1 MIDKNYINWVVNRV
15 IGDQFS
21 SPHKRRTIEHSDRIN
36 FCCPYCGDGNSQHK
50 KRGNIYYNKLVYV
63 CFNCD
68 KKTNFTRFCKD
79 FGQTIDPE
87 KKLEILSYLD
97 SIISVTDVRDDISSA
112 HLKNLIPFE
121 LLKERISRGDSFI
134 FDLGEITSQPLV
146 SQYLQGRGI
155 GPEIARNIYAA
166 KYKLPGGRWEPVIC
180 FLNSKAGK
188 VLSMQVRNLREGKWR
203 MFKVYNF
210 EFLYKFVHSVE
221 EVTELDGQ
229 ELLTYNKLG
238 YFFGIMDVDF
248 ERTITVFEGYLDSLF
263 YPNSIGVIGVNT
275 DISFLENNS
284 LDIQFFYDNDKTG
297 DFKSGEKIKKGYK
310 TFLWKKFFETL
321 VELKK
326 PEDPYQYLHRLSKI
340 KDLNGLAKLVKDPY
354 KTLSLE
360 RFFSKDVLDV
370 SWIPKHKKTFRK
382 NIYTSIK

>member
-1 MIDKNYINWVVNRV
+1 
-15 IGDQFS
+15 
-21 SPHKRRTIEHSDRIN
+21 
-36 FCCPYCGDGNSQHK
+36 
-50 KRGNIYYNKLVYV
+50 
-63 CFNCD
+63 
-68 KKTNFTRFCKD
+68 
-79 FGQTIDPE
+79 
-87 KKLEILSYLD
+87 
-97 SIISVTDVRDDISSA
+97 
-112 HLKNLIPFE
+112 
-121 LLKERISRGDSFI
+121 
-134 FDLGEITSQPLV
+134 
-146 SQYLQGRGI
+146 
-155 GPEIARNIYAA
+155 
-166 KYKLPGGRWEPVIC
+166 
-180 FLNSKAGK
+180 
-188 VLSMQVRNLREGKWR
+188 MQVRNLREGKWR

-221 EVTELDGQ
+221 EVTELDSQ
-229 ELLTYNKLG
+229 EILTYNKLG

-310 TFLWKKFFETL
+310 TFLWKKFFENL
-321 VELKK
+321 VELKR
-326 PEDPYQYLHRLSKI
+326 PDDPYQYLHRLSKI